1 MSVDGRAE
9 PLLLL
14 RGVSKRFGHTQ
25 ALSEVDLEVHPGEVV
40 AVLGENGA
48 GKSTLM
54 KVLAGVHRPDAGELT
69 FAGEPYVPNS
79 PADAN
84 DRGIVMVHQE
94 PTFLPHL
101 TVLQNLFAG
110 RELTGRLGGLR
121 WRAMR
126 EQAVALFDRVGLDA
140 ALLERR
146 MGTLS
151 LGEQQLVLI
160 ARAFHHDAKL
170 LILDEPTSILTA
182 TETERLFALVDRW
195 LQHGAVLYIT
205 HRGRELEQVAH
216 RAVVLRDGRRVG
228 ELRIE
233 GDIEDEVVRLMSGR
247 DLEALA
253 SVAARPSTASDQDVA
268 LRIDGLTV
276 PGVLAEVSLELRRGE
291 VLGLY
296 GLVGAGRTEI
306 ALSLLGELPLSA
318 GTIEVMGAPY
328 VPATMAHAVVH
339 GLAYV
344 PEDRKTMGIFPY
356 LSVRE
361 NLSAAELGRNVGPLG
376 VIDRAEERELA
387 ERYIAELGVKTA
399 SMDDRIT
406 TLSGGSQQKVILARW
421 LATQPKVL
429 ILDEPTRG
437 IDVTTKAEIHRLIG
451 GLASDGMAVLLIS
464 SELPE
469 LLALSDRVVVL
480 REGRVE
486 LELDGDAIEEEAVLR
501 AALGSGRAAEVGGPA
516 ADAAPQVGHDTAAP
530 GRSDDEHH

>member
-1 MSVDGRAE
+1 MVDDRTE
-9 PLLLL
+9 PLLRLE
-14 RGVSKRFGHTQ
+14 GVSKRFGHTQ
-25 ALSEVDLEVHPGEVV
+25 ALAEVDLEVRSGESV

-54 KVLAGVHRPDAGELT
+54 KILAGVHRPDAGEMI
-69 FAGEPYVPNS
+69 FDGEPYAPHS

-84 DRGIVMVHQE
+84 ARGIVMVHQE

-110 RELTGRLGGLR
+110 RERVGRLGGIR

-126 EQAVALFDRVGLDA
+126 AEAQELFREVGLDEA
-140 ALLERR
+140 MLDRR

-182 TETERLFALVDRW
+182 TESERLFGLVRRW
-195 LQHGAVLYIT
+195 LEHGAVLYIT
-205 HRGRELEQVAH
+205 HRSRELESAAH

-228 ELRIE
+228 ELDVV
-233 GDIEDEVVRLMSGR
+233 GDIEDDVVRLMSGR
-247 DLEALA
+247 DLDTLKSLA
-253 SVAARPSTASDQDVA
+253 DRRHDDGGGREVG
-268 LRIDGLTV
+268 LRVRNLSV
-276 PGVLAEVSLELRRGE
+276 PGLLRGISFDVHQGE

-296 GLVGAGRTEI
+296 GLVGAGRTEV
-306 ALSLLGELPLSA
+306 ALSLLGEYHVEA
-318 GTIEVMGAPY
+318 DEIELFGESYTPS
-328 VPATMAHAVVH
+328 TMAHAVDR

-361 NLSAAELGRNVGPLG
+361 NLNAAELGRSCGPLS
-376 VIDRAEERELA
+376 VIDRDA
-387 ERYIAELGVKTA
+387 ERTLTSRFIEDLEIKTA

-406 TLSGGSQQKVILARW
+406 SLSGGSQQKVILARW
-421 LATQPKVL
+421 LATEPRVL

-437 IDVTTKAEIHRLIG
+437 IDVTTKAEIHRLIASLAAE
-451 GLASDGMAVLLIS
+451 GLAVLLIS

-469 LLALSDRVVVL
+469 LLALSDRVMVL
-480 REGRVE
+480 REGRVV
-486 LELDGDAIEEEAVLR
+486 LELGDGQMDEETVLR
-501 AALGSGRAAEVGGPA
+501 AALGSDADRSEAAASLPDPVVGGPPA
-516 ADAAPQVGHDTAAP
+516 GPHEGGDA
-530 GRSDDEHH
+530 S

>member
-1 MSVDGRAE
+1 MEAHDRAE
-9 PLLLL
+9 PLLRL

-25 ALSEVDLEVHPGEVV
+25 ALTGVDLEVHPGEVV

-54 KVLAGVHRPDAGELT
+54 KVLAGVHQPDAGELT
-69 FAGEPYVPNS
+69 FAGAPYAPHS

-84 DRGIVMVHQE
+84 ERGIVMVHQE

-110 RELTGRLGGLR
+110 RELTGRLGGIR
-121 WRAMR
+121 WRAMHG
-126 EQAVALFDRVGLDA
+126 EAVELFARVGLDE
-140 ALLERR
+140 ALLDRR

-151 LGEQQLVLI
+151 LGEQQLILI

-182 TETERLFALVDRW
+182 TETERLFALVERW

-205 HRGRELEQVAH
+205 HRSRELEQVAD
-216 RAVVLRDGRRVG
+216 RAIVLRDGRRVG
-228 ELRIE
+228 ALVVE
-233 GDIEDEVVRLMSGR
+233 GDIEDDVVRLMSGR
-247 DLEALA
+247 DLEVLA
-253 SVAARPSTASDQDVA
+253 SVATRSSTVAEEDVA
-268 LRIDGLTV
+268 LRIRGLAV
-276 PGVLAEVSLELRRGE
+276 PGVLDNVSLELRRGE

-306 ALSLLGELPLSA
+306 ALSLLGELPPSGGDVEL
-318 GTIEVMGAPY
+318 MGEPY
-328 VPATMAHAVVH
+328 VPSTMAHAVAC

-344 PEDRKTMGIFPY
+344 PEDRKAMGIFPY

-361 NLSAAELGRNVGPLG
+361 NLSAAELGRRSGPLSI
-376 VIDRAEERELA
+376 IDRAA
-387 ERYIAELGVKTA
+387 ERRLAQRYIEELGVKTA

-421 LATQPKVL
+421 LATDPKVL

-437 IDVTTKAEIHRLIG
+437 IDVTTKAEIHRLIA
-451 GLASDGMAVLLIS
+451 GLAEEGLAVLLIS

-486 LELDGDAIEEEAVLR
+486 LELDGDVIEEETVLR
-501 AALGSGRAAEVGGPA
+501 AALGSDLVGGTRTASSPASSEPAAEEGTP
-516 ADAAPQVGHDTAAP
+516 
-530 GRSDDEHH
+530 DEHR